1 MILAGN
7 KCDMTDERK
16 ISKQEAEA
24 KAREAGMHYYEV
36 SAKENLLIDELFADL
51 MEWVAKSRFGGGS
64 QPEARTT
71 VKLAP

>member
-7 KCDMTDERK
+7 KCDITEDRK

-51 MEWVAKSRFGGGS
+51 ME
-64 QPEARTT
+64 
-71 VKLAP
+71 